1 MVIKKTVETYLPP
14 ITVKVTDFKTMYQY
28 MTYLK
33 QLANNVNMPYVDIM
47 LDSTA
52 AVNAYRLL

>member
-1 MVIKKTVETYLPP
+1 MVIKKTVETYLPL

-47 LDSTA
+47 LDATV